1 MYWFCVSNF
10 ARCILWRC
18 HKMKKNYILMMSL
31 AALTAVGLG
40 SSFISS
46 VAAQESS
53 NQIAVSPQA
62 ISKYLYQTRFYSYS
76 EYNINIR
83 SHFFRRFPNSI
94 YFNNGMYHGSLY
106 IDSWETGPYGYTV
119 TYGGYVS
126 TLAPF
131 APLKEAVEK

>member
-1 MYWFCVSNF
+1 
-10 ARCILWRC
+10 
-18 HKMKKNYILMMSL
+18 MKKKKILLMSL
-31 AALTAVGLG
+31 AALTSVGLG

-46 VAAQESS
+46 VVAQESS
-53 NQIAVSPQA
+53 NQVAVYPQA

-76 EYNINIR
+76 EYNMNIN

-94 YFNNGMYHGSLY
+94 YFNDGMYHGTLY

-131 APLKEAVEK
+131 VPLKEVVEKWKY